1 MNGAT
6 GRSDGWGKLVPSNKL
21 TKAEIVERIAEN
33 TTASK
38 KDIHTIIDLF
48 FHEVKGALLEDRV
61 VEFRGFGTFEVRTR
75 KGRDKARNP
84 KTGETVSVQ
93 NHGVVV
99 FRPGKE
105 LKEAA
110 WPLRS

>member
-1 MNGAT
+1 MAG
-6 GRSDGWGKLVPSNKL
+6 NKL
-21 TKAEIVERIAEN
+21 TKAEIVERISEN
-33 TTASK
+33 TKVSK
-38 KDIHTIIDLF
+38 KDIHAIIDYF
-48 FHEVKGALLEDRV
+48 FGEVKTALTSDRT

-75 KGRDKARNP
+75 KGRERARNP
-84 KTGETVSVQ
+84 KTGETVRVQ

-105 LKEAA
+105 LKDAA

>member
-1 MNGAT
+1 MAG
-6 GRSDGWGKLVPSNKL
+6 NKL
-21 TKAEIVERIAEN
+21 TKAEIVERISES
-33 TTASK
+33 TESSK
-38 KDIHTIIDLF
+38 KDIHSIIDHF
-48 FHEVKGALLEDRV
+48 FAEVKAALTADRT

-75 KGRDKARNP
+75 KGRERARNP

-105 LKEAA
+105 LKDAA